1 MSVILHL
8 ETTTRQCSVALSNRR
23 SLLATRTVRNE
34 GYSHAEMLLPF
45 IDEVFNESGTSK
57 AELNAVSVSGGPG
70 SYTGLRIGV
79 ATAKGICHALNIPL
93 ISIDTLTVLATQARN
108 NHPGMDAYVSMLD
121 ARRMEVY
128 SKTFNSDLENTTE
141 IEALV
146 IPEINT
152 FPWDTFK
159 NICFIGDGAL
169 KCRDILK
176 GENRIF
182 LEAWPTSEAAVNIA
196 TDKFEASHFE
206 DMARYEPTYLK
217 QFIAGKAKDPFGL
230 SKKMKT

>member
-1 MSVILHL
+1 MSVLLHL
-8 ETTTRQCSVALSNRR
+8 ETTTRQCSVALSNHRT
-23 SLLATRTVRNE
+23 LLASRTVRNE

-45 IDEVFNESGTSK
+45 IDEIFKESGTPQT
-57 AELNAVSVSGGPG
+57 ELKAVSVSGGPG

-93 ISIDTLTVLATQARN
+93 IAIDTLTVLATQARN
-108 NHPGMDAYVSMLD
+108 SHPGMNAYVSMLD

-128 SKTFNSDLENTTE
+128 SRTFNSDLENATE
-141 IEALV
+141 IEALI
-146 IPEINT
+146 IPEIKT
-152 FPWDTFK
+152 FPWDTYE

-182 LEAWPTSEAAVNIA
+182 IEDWPTSEAAVNIA
-196 TDKFEASHFE
+196 TDKFEANKFE
-206 DMARYEPTYLK
+206 DLSLYEPTYLK
-217 QFIAGKAKDPFGL
+217 QFMAGKAKDPFGL
-230 SKKMKT
+230 KKN